1 MSTVSVPSPAPSL
14 NRQLHWIF
22 GMSAAALA
30 LQVPAAAFL
39 LGWDML
45 AAVLGQFAFITMFV
59 WHMVVTGRAAV
70 GVMRFGDDQ
79 LPASLVVAWMWA
91 IGAVVA
97 CFSVMLFLMAFN
109 GHGPAAR
116 FPAAFDV
123 TAVALLIVA
132 FCFVLGAVAVARKDR
147 PS

>member
-1 MSTVSVPSPAPSL
+1 MSTVSVPSPEPSQ

-22 GMSAAALA
+22 GMSAAALV
-30 LQVPAAAFL
+30 LHVLAAAFL

-59 WHMVVTGRAAV
+59 WHMVVTGRVAV

-79 LPASLVVAWMWA
+79 SPASLVVAWMWL
-91 IGAVVA
+91 IGVLVA
-97 CFSVMLFLMAFN
+97 GFSLMLFLMSFN

-116 FPAAFDV
+116 FPAAFDA
-123 TAVALLIVA
+123 TAAALLLVAL
-132 FCFVLGAVAVARKDR
+132 CFVIGAIAVARKHR